1 MKSFSNCLLFFKKSI
16 LTLFKGEF
24 NPCKLLAWESSIIL
38 YFACFGMRQDL
49 EAGRTGKV
57 RFFNG
62 LQNGNSGP
70 SECREVYFI

>member
-1 MKSFSNCLLFFKKSI
+1 MQSFSNCLKFLKKSI
-16 LTLFKGEF
+16 LTLFEGKF
-24 NPCKLLAWESSIIL
+24 NRYELLAWESSITL